1 MAATPADSTALPATT
16 AAGSQHWLVV
26 DQLATPPVD
35 FAALLS
41 EIERRFGVDLY
52 TARQR
57 LLGRGYNLF
66 LRGSNEKLT
75 PLLELLRTHAI
86 PARLLTPLLP
96 KAHPAKLQS
105 LHHRDNVLTLIA
117 DNRELTIHSEIQVIA
132 VFADLSGSVVANGV
146 KQLLVRNAYQGA
158 DAAGAQ
164 RHDQEGLCRA
174 ISRARPVLDLY
185 LIDAQGQLTGGVRAL
200 PGRYDPEGLGA
211 ARTLSAG
218 LNLLALIEVARC
230 CAKSLTLR
238 TDFGL
243 ANLPGCQ
250 LDIPLT
256 DANLG
261 KNLVALS
268 RFGALAAQFVGQG
281 GFAASKSAAPPQR
294 LPGLPVIQ
302 DLPPLSGR
310 LSQADSAAAAVSEPE
325 RTEPGR
331 PLPAPPEE
339 RRASLHPGLRFW
351 LSGILALFFFGG
363 WTVVQKGPGGWW
375 SWLWQQG
382 VESGLLA
389 ALLAGFLLWRGFSAV
404 RLKRRIENTPVSRIR
419 SLATGMVEVFGRAE
433 RCYALVTPVTQTPC
447 IYYRLLR
454 YRRDHRND
462 AWRLTSQRTSGL
474 HPFWLGDATGKVL
487 IDPLAADLRPG
498 HRQEGSGDGLN
509 SAFLGREHQSDSD
522 EKWVEESIPEG
533 EMLYVLGFAAPRR
546 RSGESLHEATGV
558 RLRDLKQSPELHQ
571 RFDENNDGKIDAD
584 EWDEARRVVAD
595 EVAKSRLQGEQ
606 ERRKQ
611 EESLVIGASP
621 RRSLPFLIAQT
632 INEKAVTRTLWWQ
645 ALAFFLAGLL
655 LSLWALQQ
663 LLHFLPVAGH

>member
-1 MAATPADSTALPATT
+1 MAATPADSTAPPDTT
-16 AAGSQHWLVV
+16 AAGSEHWLVV
-26 DQLATPPVD
+26 DQLATPPAA

-41 EIERRFGVDLY
+41 EIQRRFGVDLY

-66 LRGSNEKLT
+66 LRGSKEKLT
-75 PLLELLRTHAI
+75 PLLELLRAHAI
-86 PARLLTPLLP
+86 PAQLMAPLLP
-96 KAHPAKLQS
+96 KTHPAKLQS
-105 LHHRDNVLTLIA
+105 LRHRENVLTLVA
-117 DNRELTIHSEIQVIA
+117 DNGELMIHREVQVVA
-132 VFADLSGSVVANGV
+132 VLADLSGSVVANGV

-158 DAAGAQ
+158 DAAATQ
-164 RHDQEGLCRA
+164 RYDEEALCRA

-185 LIDAQGQLTGGVRAL
+185 LLDAQGQMTGGVRAF

-218 LNLLALIEVARC
+218 LNLLALIEVARS

-250 LDIPLT
+250 LDTPLT
-256 DANLG
+256 DANLS
-261 KNLVALS
+261 LVALS
-268 RFGALAAQFVGQG
+268 RFGSLAAQFVGQG
-281 GFAASKSAAPPQR
+281 GFAASKSAAPPQL
-294 LPGLPVIQ
+294 LPGLPLIP
-302 DLPPLSGR
+302 DLSSSPGR
-310 LSQADSAAAAVSEPE
+310 PAQPAVREPE
-325 RTEPGR
+325 RAAPGR

-339 RRASLHPGLRFW
+339 RRTSSHPALRFW
-351 LSGILALFFFGG
+351 LSGILVLFFFGG
-363 WTVVQKGPGGWW
+363 WTVVQNGSGGWW
-375 SWLWQQG
+375 SRLWQQG

-389 ALLAGFLLWRGFSAV
+389 ALLAGFLLWRGFTVV
-404 RLKRRIENTPVSRIR
+404 RLKRQIENTPVSRIR
-419 SLATGMVEVFGRAE
+419 SLASGMVEVFGRAE
-433 RCYALVTPVTQTPC
+433 RCYALVTPVTQVPC

-454 YRRDHRND
+454 YRRDNRND
-462 AWRLTSQRTSGL
+462 TWRLSSQRTSGL
-474 HPFWLGDATGKVL
+474 HPFWLSDATGKVL

-498 HRQEGSGDGLN
+498 HREEGSGDGLN
-509 SAFLGREHQSDSD
+509 NAFFGREYQPDSD

-546 RSGESLHEATGV
+546 RSGESLHEATVG
-558 RLRDLKQSPELHQ
+558 RLRDLKQSPELRQ
-571 RFDENNDGKIDAD
+571 RFDKNNDGKIDAD
-584 EWDEARRVVAD
+584 EWDEARRVIAD

-645 ALAFFLAGLL
+645 ALAFFLAGLF

>member
-1 MAATPADSTALPATT
+1 MTVPPADSTAPPATT
-16 AAGSQHWLVV
+16 ATGSEHWLIV
-26 DQLATPPVD
+26 DQQAAPPAD
-35 FAALLS
+35 FAALLP

-57 LLGRGYNLF
+57 LLGRGYSLF
-66 LRGSNEKLT
+66 WRGSSEKLT
-75 PLLELLRTHAI
+75 PLLELLRAHTI
-86 PARLLTPLLP
+86 PARLMIPLRP

-105 LHHRDNVLTLIA
+105 LRHGDKVLTLIA
-117 DNRELTIHSEIQVIA
+117 DNSEMTIHSEVHVVA

-158 DAAGAQ
+158 DAAAQ
-164 RHDQEGLCRA
+164 SHDEEALCRA

-185 LIDAQGQLTGGVRAL
+185 LLDAQGQMTGAVRAL
-200 PGRYDPEGLGA
+200 PGRYDPVGLGA

-218 LNLLALIEVARC
+218 LNLLALIEIARR

-238 TDFGL
+238 SDFGR

-250 LDIPLT
+250 LDTPLT

-261 KNLVALS
+261 KNLVSLS
-268 RFGALAAQFVGQG
+268 RFGALAAQFVGQS
-281 GFAASKSAAPPQR
+281 GFAEPKNDGPPQL
-294 LPGLPVIQ
+294 LPGLPLIQ
-302 DLPPLSGR
+302 DLPVLPVQLP
-310 LSQADSAAAAVSEPE
+310 QVDSAVASAGETE
-325 RTEPGR
+325 RTASGR
-331 PLPAPPEE
+331 PLPTPPED
-339 RRASLHPGLRFW
+339 RRSVAHPWLRFW
-351 LSGILALFFFGG
+351 RYGIPALFFFGG
-363 WTVVQKGPGGWW
+363 WTVVQKGSGGWW
-375 SWLWQQG
+375 SWFWQQG

-433 RCYALVTPVTQTPC
+433 RCYALVTPVTQIPC

-454 YRRDHRND
+454 YRRDNRND
-462 AWRLTSQRTSGL
+462 TWRLTAQRTSGL
-474 HPFWLGDATGKVL
+474 HPFWLSDATGKVL

-509 SAFLGREHQSDSD
+509 NAFFGREHQPDSD

-558 RLRDLKQSPELHQ
+558 RLRNLKLSPELHQ
-571 RFDENNDGKIDAD
+571 RFDKNSDGKIDAD
-584 EWDEARRVVAD
+584 EWDEARRVIAG

-645 ALAFFLAGLL
+645 ALALLLAGLF

-663 LLHFLPVAGH
+663 LLHFLPVAGD